1 MTKTSN
7 ENVFLNGND
16 LRHMIME
23 ACKYF
28 ELYKES
34 INDLN
39 VFPVPDG
46 DTGTNMSLTMMA
58 AAKELQTLE
67 SESIGKVAHVA
78 AHSSLMGARGN
89 SGVIL
94 SQLFR
99 GIARGLSGKDEA
111 RLPELGRAF
120 QYGIVYAYNAVSKPV
135 EGTIL
140 TVAREVAKGSRDAIQ
155 THLEF
160 TDLLRIGIESGK
172 KALERTPELLP
183 VLKEAGVVDAGG
195 LGLIVFLEGCL
206 HSMLKRTAKKQ
217 GVTYLDEDGTLSLV
231 EIPEQTAP
239 KITSGDIS
247 EEFDPGLPYCT
258 ELIIKGSGIS
268 SQKIRKSLEHLGDSL
283 LVAGENELVKI
294 HIHTG
299 HPGDVLEACL
309 SQGSIHDIKID
320 NMIDQFRETQWGRS
334 SRDLD
339 KTLAEKP
346 VGAQP
351 VKPVAKVPGGIGVV
365 TISSGEGLAAIFS
378 SLGSDKIISGGQSM
392 NPSVKEIVDAVKEVS
407 SDDVIILPNNSN
419 IRLSAEQAAD
429 LLDKDV
435 MIVDTRSLPQ
445 GLAAMLGLDKKK
457 TLLENHQEMC
467 KRANQVKTGE
477 VTYATRDATVDNIRV
492 NKGNIIGISDGKL
505 LVSGSSVEGAA
516 RDLIKAILTGEDE
529 VLTLFYGRDVT
540 GQQAQE
546 IVELLSKEHPD
557 LEIELHYGGQPLY
570 YYLLSIE

>member
-1 MTKTSN
+1 MTKN
-7 ENVFLNGND
+7 NRENGFLDGND

-28 ELYKES
+28 EKYKEA

-46 DTGTNMSLTMMA
+46 DTGTNMSLTMSA
-58 AAKELQTLE
+58 AAKDLQTLE
-67 SESIGKVAHVA
+67 SNSIGEVARVA
-78 AHSSLMGARGN
+78 AYSSLMGARGN

-99 GIARGLSGKDEA
+99 GIARGLSGKENA
-111 RLPELGRAF
+111 RIPELGRAF

-140 TVAREVAKGSRDAIQ
+140 TVAREIAKGSRAAIQ
-155 THLEF
+155 TPLEF

-172 KALERTPELLP
+172 KALERTPEMLP

-206 HSMLKRTAKKQ
+206 HSMLKRTAQEQ
-217 GVTYLDEDGTLSLV
+217 GTTYIDEDDTFTLV
-231 EIPEQTAP
+231 EVSKQPDSKNASAGIF
-239 KITSGDIS
+239 
-247 EEFDPGLPYCT
+247 EEFDPSIPYCT
-258 ELIIKGSGIS
+258 ELIIKGSGMS
-268 SQKIRKSLEHLGDSL
+268 SQKIRQSLEPLGDSL
-283 LVAGENELVKI
+283 LVAGEDELVKV

-299 HPGDVLEACL
+299 HPGDVLEVCL
-309 SQGSIHDIKID
+309 AQGSIHDIKID
-320 NMIDQFRETQWGRS
+320 NMIDQFKETQWSRRS
-334 SRDLD
+334 N
-339 KTLAEKP
+339 E
-346 VGAQP
+346 
-351 VKPVAKVPGGIGVV
+351 VKPPKTAAKVGGIGVITV
-365 TISSGEGLAAIFS
+365 SSGEGLAAIFS

-392 NPSVKEIVDAVKEVS
+392 NPSVKEIVDAILEVPS
-407 SDDVIILPNNSN
+407 EHVIILPNNSN

-429 LLDKDV
+429 LVEEKDV
-435 MIVDTRSLPQ
+435 MVVDTRSLPQ

-467 KRANQVKTGE
+467 ERAKQVKTGE
-477 VTYATRDATVDNIRV
+477 VTYATRDANVNNIKV
-492 NKGNIIGISDGKL
+492 TKGSIIGISDGDL

-516 RDLIKAILTGEDE
+516 RDLIKTIISDEDE
-529 VLTLFYGRDVT
+529 VLTLFYGQDIT
-540 GQQAQE
+540 GKEAQE
-546 IVELLSKEHPD
+546 IVEILSGEYPD
-557 LEIELHYGGQPLY
+557 LEIELQYGGQPLY